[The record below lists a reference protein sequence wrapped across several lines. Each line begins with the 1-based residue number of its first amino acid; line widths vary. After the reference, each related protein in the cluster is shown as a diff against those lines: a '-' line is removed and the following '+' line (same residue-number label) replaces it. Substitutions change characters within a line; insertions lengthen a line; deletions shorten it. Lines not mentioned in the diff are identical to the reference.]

1 MSLVG
6 IEISSEEPEVAVLKL
21 CGELGLESIPRIS
34 SQIEQVYKSG
44 ALHWAVDL
52 SDAEFLGSPA
62 VGVIMGL
69 RSRVVSRGGSVS
81 LFGVRPEL
89 SEKLNLMGVLM
100 AIPSF
105 PGWGQFLDYFRW
117 EFHDAF
123 RELSMT
129 LPAFTSVVP
138 PVRTLLVEL
147 LKSKCY
153 SERDAFIL
161 ETIADELSNNAI
173 EHGNPPDGKFQLHLK
188 WNRRQAEL
196 SVSNHCEALSEAEQ
210 DALRDRYE
218 NPRAQPD
225 SLRGRGILL
234 VKKLSSKMT
243 FRVEAEKVEV
253 GIVRMREES

>member
-1 MSLVG
+1 MSVD
-6 IEISSEEPEVAVLKL
+6 IEISQEEPEVAVLKL
-21 CGELGLESIPRIS
+21 HGELGLESVPQIS
-34 SQIEQVYKSG
+34 SQIEQFYKAG

-52 SDAEFLGSPA
+52 SDVEFLSSPA

-69 RSRVVSRGGSVS
+69 RSRVIRRGGSVS
-81 LFGVRPEL
+81 LFGVAPEL
-89 SEKLNLMGVLM
+89 SEKLNLMGVLL

-105 PGWGQFLDYFRW
+105 LDWERFLDYFRW

-123 RELSMT
+123 RELNMT
-129 LPAFTSVVP
+129 LPAFASVVP
-138 PVRTLLVEL
+138 PMRKLLVEL
-147 LKSKCY
+147 LQSKSY

-173 EHGNPPDGKFQLHLK
+173 EHGNPPDGKFQIRLR
-188 WNRRQAEL
+188 WNRKQAEM
-196 SVSNHCEALSEAEQ
+196 SVSNHCEALSEDERA
-210 DALRDRYE
+210 ALQERYE
-218 NPRAQPD
+218 NPQAHPN

-253 GIVRMREES
+253 DIVRMREES